1 MRSVFIFNP
10 ETEIILGLDRDSYT
24 PNRNVM
30 HFRNRLALLP
40 ALYAGEGD
48 IIAVD
53 EENVDISSLPL
64 YDIAKL
70 KNLDIVKIKE
80 LGKWISVSNDIRI
93 SPWGWNKEIVKRFQR
108 AGIDSDLLPSSDQ
121 LNLLRNLAHR
131 KVTADFFE
139 IYGSEFPSISTPRA
153 LESLK
158 DLEFFLERNR
168 DFCLKAPW
176 SSSGRGVIFSDSFDK
191 RKISDWAANVIR
203 TQGAVMAEQRYDVA
217 LNFASEWETDKNG
230 VRFIGLSFFDAS
242 RGGNYMGNILRPQT
256 EIEHYIKRNTFFT
269 DSIIEVQRKFIES
282 RIQPNYSGLLG
293 IDMFSTLDGTVNPCV
308 EINMR
313 RTMGHVAIEIEH
325 QMNYPSNPSLAER
338 LQTLFPD
345 RLFSAISFI

>member
-70 KNLDIVKIKE
+70 KNLDIVKIKG
-80 LGKWISVSNDIRI
+80 LGKWISISNDIRI

-158 DLEFFLERNR
+158 DLEIFLERNR

-191 RKISDWAANVIR
+191 RKILDWAANVIR
-203 TQGAVMAEQRYDVA
+203 TQGAVMAEQRYEVA

-242 RGGNYMGNILRPQT
+242 KGGNYMGNILKPQI
-256 EIEHYIKRNTFFT
+256 EIAKYIREHASWS
-269 DSIIEVQRKFIES
+269 DSILEMQREFIES
-282 RIQPNYSGLLG
+282 KIRPAYSGLLG
-293 IDMFSTLDGTVNPCV
+293 IDMFSTEKGAVNPCV

-313 RTMGHVAIEIEH
+313 RTMGHVAIEIEK
-325 QMNYPSNPSLAER
+325 QMNDCANPSLAEKLKR
-338 LQTLFPD
+338 LFPNH
-345 RLFSAISFI
+345 LFSAIDFT